1 MSDNRMN
8 VAVSVNSAYIMP
20 LKVMLF
26 SLAQNTDK
34 KLHIYLLYCSLNAAE
49 RGSIKAFVEG
59 ECHGALHEIF
69 VDEKLFAK
77 YPYNKSLWSVEIF
90 FRLLTPYIL
99 DPTIEKLL
107 WLDADIIVCDNIDGF
122 YDMEMGRHY
131 LCAAPDYSGKDL
143 AKRLNMDPKQTYF
156 NSVVLIMN
164 LSAIRAG
171 ISQEQLF
178 EFMVQNQERLLFP
191 DQDTLNLLMGHSVLL
206 FDETLYNNQ
215 EHLHGRVTKNA
226 CVIHYIMPIKPW
238 KFYYYGDK
246 YAASCFW
253 KYAGQSGFKRSVF
266 SLAGNSIGRRLYPFY
281 LKIKVGRLY
290 AIYHKLRY
298 GRPYQDQKER

>member
-26 SLAQNTDK
+26 SLAQNTGK

-49 RGSIKAFVEG
+49 RGSVKAFVEG
-59 ECHGALHEIF
+59 KCHGALHEIF
-69 VDEKLFAK
+69 VDEKLFVK
-77 YPYNKSLWSVEIF
+77 YPYAKSLWSVEIF
-90 FRLLTPYIL
+90 FRLLIPYIL
-99 DPTIEKLL
+99 EPTIEKIL

-122 YDMEMGRHY
+122 YDMEMGRYY

-143 AKRLNMDPKQTYF
+143 AKRLDMDPKQTYF
-156 NSVVLIMN
+156 NSGVLIMN
-164 LSAIRAG
+164 LPAIRAD
-171 ISQEQLF
+171 ISREQLF
-178 EFMVQNQERLLFP
+178 EFIVRNQERLRFP
-191 DQDTLNLLMGHSVLL
+191 DQDILNLLLGHNVLL
-206 FDETLYNNQ
+206 FDELIYNNQ
-215 EHLHGRVTKNA
+215 GHLHKKVAKNVR
-226 CVIHYIMPIKPW
+226 VIHYIMPIKPW

-266 SLAGNSIGRRLYPFY
+266 SLAGNSIGRLLYPFY
-281 LKIKVGRLY
+281 LKMKSGRLY

-298 GRPYQDQKER
+298 GQPYHN